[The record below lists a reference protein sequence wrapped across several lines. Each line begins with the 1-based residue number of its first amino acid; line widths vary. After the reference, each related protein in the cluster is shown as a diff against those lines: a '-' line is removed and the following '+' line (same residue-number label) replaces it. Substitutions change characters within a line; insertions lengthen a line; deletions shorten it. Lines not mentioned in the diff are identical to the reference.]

1 MKYGVLV
8 ITDQMHVYGGA
19 CISCSRTLVL
29 FNSLPL
35 EGFPTKCSDEELTMC
50 HSPSARETDHH
61 QSPAAK
67 PMADEVSA
75 PEEESDHRGTQQ
87 VDNKHLSNG
96 HEHERHRNESHV
108 GQSQQCAS
116 PDQDGLTS
124 VQHQRNL
131 SKYDS
136 SDHAQQ
142 FEAENQ
148 TELEVTGDQEEPIL
162 NIKSFTAYVC
172 VRKFSYST
180 RVVAFALTALMCM
193 QMFLVSMDCYESY
206 GIRSEHSHCSCSFP
220 FPWLVTAM
228 LRITSRFAF
237 PLLLSIV
244 FWRHVV
250 CRRAGSAAEGQA
262 VTKGKFSAE
271 IQKKRNHPIV
281 LEFCK
286 KHWDSSVK
294 QNADGATLLRSIQD
308 ELNAEL
314 NWMCL
319 TSLLQSAILVVS
331 LFAFHL
337 VAFDVHDNNWVD
349 SSFWLG
355 IVDLL
360 SFGIILAV
368 SGVMLSFYFL
378 ESKIKRCV
386 RAIYTLSSKNRA
398 LREKAKAKEHC
409 LTRRWYPLEIGMR
422 YASVIIP
429 VILIMTW
436 ASDVPL
442 SCGFSVSVEAITNHS
457 AAACWLGFILVIVF
471 GQVMVTSPFRPFYI
485 RWTGLGMESVVLCI
499 FYWTFPTYKWI
510 QLIHILY
517 AIVPLSYLIWYHVAS
532 IRRQWIAVNTEK
544 EENPSYVSRLSSRIG
559 FFILILATLVAS
571 LRTEYSHLN
580 PSAIGKYSTADIDAQ
595 PTIMSQSIIPPGISG
610 MTYERAL
617 LRKLAEKHNAM
628 VYFVEGI
635 LENDSDDCDSS
646 HFSPPSCNV
655 LRHNRRYH

>member
-1 MKYGVLV
+1 MLCY
-8 ITDQMHVYGGA
+8 
-19 CISCSRTLVL
+19 
-29 FNSLPL
+29 SLPI
-35 EGFPTKCSDEELTMC
+35 EGLPTNCSDEEHTGC
-50 HSPSARETDHH
+50 YSPCAPKTDHH
-61 QSPAAK
+61 QSMEAK
-67 PMADEVSA
+67 PMPDNVSA
-75 PEEESDHRGTQQ
+75 PEEESDRGTQQ
-87 VDNKHLSNG
+87 VGNKHRSNR
-96 HEHERHRNESHV
+96 HEHTRHMNESHV
-108 GQSQQCAS
+108 GQSQ
-116 PDQDGLTS
+116 
-124 VQHQRNL
+124 QHQRNL

-148 TELEVTGDQEEPIL
+148 TGLEMTGDQEEPIL
-162 NIKSFTAYVC
+162 NIKKFTAYVC

-180 RVVAFALTALMCM
+180 RVVAVALTALMFM
-193 QMFLVSMDCYESY
+193 QIGLVSMDCYESY

-237 PLLLSIV
+237 PLVLSIV

-250 CRRAGSAAEGQA
+250 CRRAGSAAESQA

-281 LEFCK
+281 LEFYK

-294 QNADGATLLRSIQD
+294 PNADGDTLLRSIQD
-308 ELNAEL
+308 DLNAEL
-314 NWMCL
+314 TWMCI
-319 TSLLQSAILVVS
+319 TSLLQSAILVVTM
-331 LFAFHL
+331 FAFRI
-337 VAFDVHDNNWVD
+337 VDVHDANWLD
-349 SSFWLG
+349 SSFWLE
-355 IVDLL
+355 IVDFL
-360 SFGIILAV
+360 SFGITLSA

-386 RAIYTLSSKNRA
+386 RAIHTLSSRNRA

-422 YASVIIP
+422 YTSVIIP
-429 VILIMTW
+429 VILIMSW

-442 SCGFSVSVEAITNHS
+442 SCGFSISVEAITKHS

-485 RWTGLGMESVVLCI
+485 RWTGLSMESVMLCI

-532 IRRQWIAVNTEK
+532 IRRQWIAVNTDK
-544 EENPSYVSRLSSRIG
+544 EENPTYVSRLASRIG
-559 FFILILATLVAS
+559 LFVLILATLVAS

-580 PSAIGKYSTADIDAQ
+580 PSAIGKYSTAGIDAH

-610 MTYERAL
+610 MKYERAL

-635 LENDSDDCDSS
+635 LENDSVDCDSS
-646 HFSPPSCNV
+646 HFSPNYCNV